1 MTEHKVLIVEMEKL
15 SVKLHQA
22 NIILR
27 SNAETML
34 SLKNKLDHLKKQ
46 LANKQNRRE

>member
-1 MTEHKVLIVEMEKL
+1 MTEYKVLIAEMEKL
-15 SVKLHQA
+15 SVKLQQT

-46 LANKQNRRE
+46 LANKQDRRE